1 MCPPLLIPLGAAL
14 TGGTAATAGTA
25 LAATQ
30 AAVGASTLMG
40 VASAGLQIRGQQ
52 IQAKTQQR
60 IQANASKVE
69 KQRYLNEVSSL
80 RSQQAQEQVAM
91 AQKLQSNK
99 TRAREARATA
109 RVSAGEAG
117 VAGLSVNALMNDLT
131 RKEAMYN
138 NSVTTQGQMLDVRRE
153 LALRDAGLGFTNNM
167 LRINRPI
174 EEVDYAGALMSGEQ
188 AGLSTYGALQGSGFG
203 QSSGSTSGTSMK
215 SVAKLSQ
222 KSSNMG
228 MLDLPKYKSAFNSY
242 T

>member
-1 MCPPLLIPLGAAL
+1 MCPPVFAAI
-14 TGGTAATAGTA
+14 GTAAGAS
-25 LAATQ
+25 AASA
-30 AAVGASTLMG
+30 AAVGASISLG

-52 IQAKTQQR
+52 IQAKTQEKLQS
-60 IQANASKVE
+60 NASKVE
-69 KQRYLNEVSSL
+69 RQRYLNEVSSL
-80 RSQQAQEQVAM
+80 RTQQAQEQVAM

-138 NSVTTQGQMLDVRRE
+138 NSVNTQAQMLDVRRE
-153 LALRDAGLGFTNNM
+153 ISLRDSGLGFTNNM

-174 EEVDYAGALMSGEQ
+174 EEVNYAGALVSGAQ

-203 QSSGSTSGTSMK
+203 QPSGSTSGTSMK

-228 MLDLPKYKSAFNSY
+228 MLDLPVYKSAFNSY